1 MARAT
6 PLLPLHRAAH
16 APCMSYGP
24 EDAGV
29 QMVAALAPF
38 GLEYAAIRSSAAAL
52 DAPSRGLLVVRGGD
66 RHAFLQ
72 RMITQDVRGM
82 EPWSCRRGFWLNRK
96 GRIDADLHII
106 ELPAGALPAL
116 LGDPACTL
124 LELDV
129 HAAQRTVES
138 LAAFIIADD
147 VTIEDWSDRVHIVQ
161 IHGPAACATLAA
173 HARAV
178 GGSAPA
184 DLGNG
189 FACALSI
196 SAANGRPAEALALRS
211 DTTGEIGLS
220 IISAADDARAIYET
234 LTELPPLPD
243 QAGGALAE
251 RPAGPARARRIGW
264 HAFNVARIEAGTPL
278 YNIDFGPT
286 SLPHETG
293 RETLLDRVSFK
304 KGCYLGQEVVARMES
319 LGHPKQQL
327 VALRVESG
335 ADGPQPVT
343 GSHVLAEAAGA
354 AIGAVTS
361 SANAPMLGG
370 AAICLAMVK
379 HAHAAPGTHVW
390 VKATP
395 ESDPQ
400 PARVQAGLRFWS
412 RG

>member
-6 PLLPLHRAAH
+6 PLLPLHLAAH
-16 APCMSYGP
+16 APCMPYGP
-24 EDAGV
+24 QETGV
-29 QMVAALAPF
+29 QMVAGFAPF
-38 GLEYAAIRSSAAAL
+38 GLEYAAIRSAAAAL
-52 DAPSRGLLVVRGGD
+52 DAPSRGLLVIRGGD

-72 RMITQDVRGM
+72 RMITQDLRDM
-82 EPWSCRRGFWLNRK
+82 APWSSRRGFWLNRK
-96 GRIDADLHII
+96 GRIEADLQII
-106 ELPAGALPAL
+106 ELPAGAIPAL
-116 LGDPACTL
+116 LGDQPCTL

-129 HAAQRTVES
+129 HAAQRTVDS
-138 LAAFIIADD
+138 LSAFIIADD
-147 VTIEDWSDRVHIVQ
+147 VTIEDWSDRVHIIQ
-161 IHGPAACATLAA
+161 LHGPAACATLAA
-173 HARAV
+173 HARTL
-178 GGSAPA
+178 GGSSPG
-184 DLGNG
+184 DLSNG
-189 FACALSI
+189 SACALSI
-196 SAANGRPAEALALRS
+196 STTNAAHADALALRH

-220 IISAADDARAIYET
+220 LFSAAADARAIYEA
-234 LTELPPLPD
+234 LTDLPPVPN

-251 RPAGPARARRIGW
+251 RAPGLPRARRIGW

-327 VALRVESG
+327 AALRVDAG
-335 ADGPQPVT
+335 TDGPQPVT
-343 GSHVLAEAAGA
+343 GSHILADPAGP

-361 SANAPMLGG
+361 SATAPMLGG
-370 AAICLAMVK
+370 ATICLAMVK
-379 HAHAAPGTHVW
+379 HAHSGQGTSLW

-395 ESDPQ
+395 EAPAQ
-400 PARVQAGLRFWS
+400 PARVQPSLRSWS